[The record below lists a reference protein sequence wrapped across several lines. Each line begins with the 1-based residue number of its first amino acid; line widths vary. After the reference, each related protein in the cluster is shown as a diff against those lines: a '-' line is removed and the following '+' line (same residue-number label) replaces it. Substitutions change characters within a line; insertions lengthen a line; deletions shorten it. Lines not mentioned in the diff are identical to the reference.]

1 MVISS
6 SICIALTSFAFLE
19 MSELQS
25 YHYQFVAVVYNKALL
40 LLFIVPDGDM
50 SKKRGESVF
59 RVEGEPVSP
68 DRGQLPAAG
77 PVNPD
82 NHAENDS
89 GMNGSF
95 MPLRMESSGTQVR
108 HHRALVAVPS
118 ASMAKRLTFW
128 DLFQAS
134 MKMRAARRPRTLME
148 IAQYVQRM
156 LRVRPEW
163 RHELASEIDAIDCV
177 EVIESAFQTASMQRK
192 ARMLLHAIFALGVKL
207 GACRGN
213 PLDLVSYICEKEKPI
228 RALRI
233 EEVRRLLNAAQQKE
247 HLACAPAVGVMLW
260 AGLRP
265 TEVTRLHWSDLHME
279 ERVIHL
285 KPQHSKTGSVR
296 QVRIHD
302 VLLSWLQRT
311 APCRSFQ
318 TKLVPRGWERRWR
331 ALRRSAG
338 FRTWTPDVLRHT
350 FASYHVKYFRNLSE
364 LQLEMGHSSAK
375 MLLTRYLGMDH
386 VTAEGAAEFWG
397 YEKVVSGAGFTPY
410 RKD

>member
-1 MVISS
+1 MKKESAGVFPDGKASRLAPDRETVQGGGAS
-6 SICIALTSFAFLE
+6 GDE
-19 MSELQS
+19 G
-25 YHYQFVAVVYNKALL
+25 KALRREPAPAP
-40 LLFIVPDGDM
+40 VPAL
-50 SKKRGESVF
+50 S
-59 RVEGEPVSP
+59 SP
-68 DRGQLPAAG
+68 PGKELSPPRPY
-77 PVNPD
+77 
-82 NHAENDS
+82 
-89 GMNGSF
+89 
-95 MPLRMESSGTQVR
+95 
-108 HHRALVAVPS
+108 RALVAVPS
-118 ASMAKRLTFW
+118 ATMAQRLTFW

-134 MKMRAARRPRTLME
+134 LKLRAGRRPRTLME

-156 LRVRPEW
+156 LRTQPSWKHTLV
-163 RHELASEIDAIDCV
+163 SEIDAMDCV
-177 EVIESAFQTASMQRK
+177 RVIESSFRTASMQRK
-192 ARMLLHAIFALGVKL
+192 ARLLLHAIFALGVKL
-207 GACRGN
+207 GACCSN
-213 PLDLVSYICEKEKPI
+213 PLDLVSYISEREKPI

-233 EEVRRLLNAAQQKE
+233 DEVRRLLDAAQQKE

-265 TEVTRLHWSDLHME
+265 TEVTRLRWSDLHMD

-285 KPQHSKTGSVR
+285 KPQHAKTGTVR

-302 VLLSWLQRT
+302 VLCSWLQRT
-311 APCRSFQ
+311 APYRSLQ

-331 ALRRSAG
+331 ELRRGAG

-397 YEKVVSGAGFTPY
+397 YEKTEKGPSFPFAAANFPFPTT
-410 RKD
+410 DS

>member
-1 MVISS
+1 
-6 SICIALTSFAFLE
+6 
-19 MSELQS
+19 MS
-25 YHYQFVAVVYNKALL
+25 
-40 LLFIVPDGDM
+40 
-50 SKKRGESVF
+50 
-59 RVEGEPVSP
+59 VSP
-68 DRGQLPAAG
+68 GEGVLLGSRGDTKSGGAG
-77 PVNPD
+77 SCRI
-82 NHAENDS
+82 A
-89 GMNGSF
+89 GASF
-95 MPLRMESSGTQVR
+95 SEGAGGTGQKVR
-108 HHRALVAVPS
+108 VHRALVAVPS
-118 ASMAKRLTFW
+118 SAMARRLTFW

-163 RHELASEIDAIDCV
+163 RHTLVSKIDAMDCV
-177 EVIESAFQTASMQRK
+177 DVIESAFCTASMQRK

-207 GACRGN
+207 GACQGN
-213 PLDLVSYICEKEKPI
+213 PLDLVSYISEKEKPI

-233 EEVRRLLNAAQQKE
+233 EEVRRLLNAAQQRE

-265 TEVTRLHWSDLHME
+265 TEVTRLHWSDLHMD

-285 KPQHSKTGSVR
+285 RPQHSKTGSVR

-302 VLLSWLQRT
+302 VLCSWLQRT
-311 APCRSFQ
+311 APCRSMQ

-331 ALRRSAG
+331 ELRRSAG
-338 FRTWTPDVLRHT
+338 FRIWIPDVLRHT
-350 FASYHVKYFRNLSE
+350 FASYHVKYFRNLTE

-375 MLLTRYLGMDH
+375 MLLTRYLGMDL

-397 YEKVVSGAGFTPY
+397 YEKLVRGSSFTDLREMCEP
-410 RKD
+410 

>member
-1 MVISS
+1 MSRMNDAS
-6 SICIALTSFAFLE
+6 AFGRGGLYSAHE
-19 MSELQS
+19 ED
-25 YHYQFVAVVYNKALL
+25 FVDPGIVRTGNLAASGTGNNGPGNNGVETYGADDAVMGQKSRM
-40 LLFIVPDGDM
+40 DD
-50 SKKRGESVF
+50 
-59 RVEGEPVSP
+59 EGEMVGERSV
-68 DRGQLPAAG
+68 GSG
-77 PVNPD
+77 
-82 NHAENDS
+82 ENDQPPF
-89 GMNGSF
+89 G
-95 MPLRMESSGTQVR
+95 RRVR
-108 HHRALVAVPS
+108 RHRALVVVPT
-118 ASMAKRLTFW
+118 ASMARKLTFW
-128 DLFQAS
+128 ELFQAS

-163 RHELASEIDAIDCV
+163 RRKLVSEIDAMDCV
-177 EVIESAFQTASMQRK
+177 EVIEQAFQTASMQRK

-207 GACRGN
+207 GACQSN
-213 PLDLVSYICEKEKPI
+213 PLDLVSYICEKENTI

-233 EEVRRLLNAAQQKE
+233 EEVRLLLNAAQQKE

-265 TEVTRLHWSDLHME
+265 TEVTRLHWSDLHMD

-285 KPQHSKTGSVR
+285 RPQHSKTGSVR

-302 VLLSWLQRT
+302 VLYAWLQRT
-311 APCRSFQ
+311 APCRSVQ

-331 ALRRSAG
+331 ELRRSAG
-338 FRTWTPDVLRHT
+338 FKTWIPDVLRHT

-364 LQLEMGHSSAK
+364 LQLEMGHGSAK

-397 YEKVVSGAGFTPY
+397 YEKIVAGGGETPHL
-410 RKD
+410 